1 MIINLSLRQ
10 VPIRE
15 GLREGSNSPLPQL
28 EPSIYGPCSHT
39 EGEGEGENAKNL
51 FFEYKN
57 SQLHTIK

>member
-39 EGEGEGENAKNL
+39 EGEGGGVNREKL
-51 FFEYKN
+51 IF
-57 SQLHTIK
+57 